1 MAQTVPMIIRNKP
14 APLDCQLFIH
24 NSTTKIMRGITGLIA
39 FIFLLIINTLSAQ
52 SEAHVSKNLDII
64 EGTSLA
70 DTIPLKRYEKNGIA
84 VYPSPAKDDINIQFE
99 MTQATIIRMSNIL
112 GNVLYETTVSSN
124 KRFYSTTLNV
134 SNLPKGL
141 YFITIDDGVNAQ
153 TKRFVKE

>member
-1 MAQTVPMIIRNKP
+1 MK
-14 APLDCQLFIH
+14 
-24 NSTTKIMRGITGLIA
+24 GITVLIT

-52 SEAHVSKNLDII
+52 SDVNFDNNVDVTENIKLI
-64 EGTSLA
+64 
-70 DTIPLKRYEKNGIA
+70 DTEVDDVILLKHRKQTGIA

-99 MTQATIIRMSNIL
+99 ITQTTTIRMSNIL

-124 KRFYSTTLNV
+124 KRLYSTTLNV

-153 TKRFVKE
+153 TKRFVKQ